1 MSGISV
7 QLSGL
12 DEFLSGLQSLI
23 EQKGQE
29 VNDRI
34 QEAGINTH
42 AEVISKWPVGTPEST
57 HKKNY
62 HGGRS
67 RQSFQYIPGNMEC
80 SVGSDVYYTEFV
92 EEGHKTRGGKSFV
105 EGRHIL
111 STAFVGNR
119 RSLMQ
124 DLQAMME

>member
-1 MSGISV
+1 MSGISA

-34 QEAGINTH
+34 QEAGIDTH

-67 RQSFQYIPGNMEC
+67 RQSFQYIPGDMEC

-92 EEGHKTRGGKSFV
+92 NDGTYKMAARP
-105 EGRHIL
+105 IL
-111 STAFVGNR
+111 TNAFIRNR
-119 RSLMQ
+119 AALVS
-124 DLQAMME
+124 DLQGMFGA

>member
-7 QLSGL
+7 QMSGL

-42 AEVISKWPVGTPEST
+42 AEVIQKWPVGTPEST

-67 RQSFQYIPGNMEC
+67 RQSFQYIPGDMEC

-92 EEGHKTRGGKSFV
+92 NDGTYKMAARP
-105 EGRHIL
+105 IL
-111 STAFVGNR
+111 TNAFIRNR
-119 RSLMQ
+119 ASLVS
-124 DLQAMME
+124 DLQGMSGA